1 MEKAMAA
8 AMSVVFVKCML
19 FDVGLAGR
27 SMCEKMV
34 GRLLLMLVDGS
45 GKGSRCFERNLVVD
59 DLVCESEEVVWRRK
73 KREKMRN
80 YIDMES
86 TGMLRT

>member
-1 MEKAMAA
+1 
-8 AMSVVFVKCML
+8 
-19 FDVGLAGR
+19 
-27 SMCEKMV
+27 MV
-34 GRLLLMLVDGS
+34 L
-45 GKGSRCFERNLVVD
+45 GKGADVSRNLVVD

>member
-1 MEKAMAA
+1 
-8 AMSVVFVKCML
+8 
-19 FDVGLAGR
+19 
-27 SMCEKMV
+27 
-34 GRLLLMLVDGS
+34 MLVDGS